1 MIASTQ
7 LNTEILIFIAVLI
20 NCEVTDTALL
30 WLEMTLSKKASCK
43 TEKHS
48 QLSQNI

>member
-7 LNTEILIFIAVLI
+7 INTEILIFIAVLI
-20 NCEVTDTALL
+20 LKLLIQLL
-30 WLEMTLSKKASCK
+30 WLEMTLFSKKASHK

-48 QLSQNI
+48 QHSQNI